1 MTSLATPLQA
11 QIVLKGKITTEKNEP
26 VAFAPVILQ
35 QLPDTTR
42 YTEGVI
48 IDMAGNYR
56 FGKHR
61 AGRYLLSVR
70 TIGYKTLYD
79 TVLLRKPSIGMTEV
93 VRDYVLSEDVAEI
106 DAVVVTANNTASY
119 FDRTVYTITNEDRKA
134 AVTSLDLT
142 NKIPQIRINRQTNQ
156 IHRVRWQCD
165 GLGKRYRLFGTGID
179 DSAAR
184 RCPKDRIL
192 RSAAHQIRPQQ
203 RQ

>member
-1 MTSLATPLQA
+1 MRHPRLIPVLLLIIITSLATPLQA

-26 VAFAPVILQ
+26 VAFAPVNIQ
-35 QLPDTTR
+35 KLPDTTR

-48 IDMAGNYR
+48 TDMAGNYR

-142 NKIPQIRINRQTNQ
+142 N
-156 IHRVRWQCD
+156 
-165 GLGKRYRLFGTGID
+165 
-179 DSAAR
+179 
-184 RCPKDRIL
+184 
-192 RSAAHQIRPQQ
+192 
-203 RQ
+203 